1 MNEPKGRIIRSTGG
15 LYTVDTENGLIAC
28 RAKGAFRHDGQKP
41 LAGDIVTLRGNKG
54 EYAVAQIHERKN
66 SLIRPPLANLDYL
79 FVVVAAASPDPIL
92 LTVDK
97 LISIAEFNSIEPIV
111 VITKEDLDS
120 GAANEIADIYIK
132 CGFTVFVTSPEAGSD
147 EVLDFIKQ
155 NCADS
160 LIAFAGNSGVGKS
173 TLMNALFPT
182 LSLETGD
189 VSQKTERGRHT
200 TRAVELYALSELLGI
215 EDASGYAADTPGFSM
230 LDFVRFDFYRKEDLP
245 GTFREFD
252 RYIGQCKYTKCTHTV
267 EDGCAILAALNDGE
281 IPESRHESFR
291 ALYADLKDKKDW
303 M

>member
-1 MNEPKGRIIRSTGG
+1 MDEPKGRIIRSTGG
-15 LYTVDTENGLIAC
+15 LYTVDTGDGTIAC

-41 LAGDIVTLRGNKG
+41 LAGDVVTLRGNKG

-97 LISIAEFNSIEPIV
+97 LISIAEFNSIEPVV
-111 VITKEDLDS
+111 VITKHDLDS
-120 GAANEIADIYIK
+120 AVADELAQIYIK
-132 CGFTVFVTSPEAGSD
+132 CGFTVFVTSPENGSD
-147 EVLDFIKQ
+147 EVLGFIKE
-155 NCADS
+155 NCKDS
-160 LIAFAGNSGVGKS
+160 IIAFAGNSGVGKS

-189 VSQKTERGRHT
+189 VSHKTERGRHT
-200 TRAVELYALSELLGI
+200 TRAVELYALCELLDLD
-215 EDASGYAADTPGFSM
+215 DATGYAADTPGFSM

-252 RYIGQCKYTKCTHTV
+252 RYIGECRYTKCTHTV
-267 EDGCAILAALNDGE
+267 EDGCAILAAVKEGE
-281 IPESRHESFR
+281 IPPSRHESFR

>member
-1 MNEPKGRIIRSTGG
+1 MDEAKGRIIRSTGG
-15 LYTVDTENGLIAC
+15 LYTVDTGNGTIAC

-54 EYAVAQIHERKN
+54 EYAVAHIHERKN

-97 LISIAEFNSIEPIV
+97 LISIAEFNSIEPVV

-120 GAANEIADIYIK
+120 KCADELAHIYIK
-132 CGFTVFVTSPEAGSD
+132 CGFTVFVTSPEKGCRD
-147 EVLDFIKQ
+147 VFDFIAEK
-155 NCADS
+155 CKDS
-160 LIAFAGNSGVGKS
+160 IIAFAGNSGVGKS
-173 TLMNALFPT
+173 TLMNALFPS

-189 VSQKTERGRHT
+189 VSHKTERGRHT
-200 TRAVELYALSELLGI
+200 TRAVELYPLEEVLEI
-215 EDASGYAADTPGFSM
+215 EDAAGYAADTPGFSM

-252 RYIGQCKYTKCTHTV
+252 DYIGSCKYTKCTHTV
-267 EDGCAILAALNDGE
+267 EEGCAILEALEKGE
-281 IPESRHESFR
+281 IPSSRHESFR

-303 M
+303 I

>member
-15 LYTVDTENGLIAC
+15 LYTVDTGSELIAC

-54 EYAVAQIHERKN
+54 EYAVSEIRERKN

-97 LISIAEFNSIEPIV
+97 LISIAEFNSIEPV
-111 VITKEDLDS
+111 VVVTKEDLDS
-120 GAANEIADIYIK
+120 TAANEIAEIYIK
-132 CGFTVFVTSPEAGSD
+132 CGFTVFVTSPEAGSGQ
-147 EVLDFIKQ
+147 VLDFIKQ

-200 TRAVELYALSELLGI
+200 TRAVELYALSGLLGI
-215 EDASGYAADTPGFSM
+215 EDATGYAADTPGFSM

-252 RYIGQCKYTKCTHTV
+252 RYIGHCRYTKCSHTV
-267 EDGCAILAALNDGE
+267 EDGCAILEALESGE
-281 IPESRHESFR
+281 IPKSRHESFLS
-291 ALYADLKDKKDW
+291 LYADLKDKKDW

>member
-15 LYTVDTENGLIAC
+15 LYTVDTGDSLIAC
-28 RAKGAFRHDGQKP
+28 RAKGAFRHDGKKP

-54 EYAVAQIHERKN
+54 EYAVSEIHERKN

-97 LISIAEFNSIEPIV
+97 LISIAEFNSIEPV
-111 VITKEDLDS
+111 VIITKEDLDS
-120 GAANEIADIYIK
+120 DSANKIAEIYIK
-132 CGFTVFVTSPEAGSD
+132 CGFTVFVTSPESGSG

-189 VSQKTERGRHT
+189 ISQKTERGKHT
-200 TRAVELYALSELLGI
+200 TRAVELYPLSDLLGI
-215 EDASGYAADTPGFSM
+215 EGACGYAADTPGFSM

-267 EDGCAILAALNDGE
+267 EDGCAILEALRSGE